1 MDSLRLIIQ
10 QDQLKLPLCTNC
22 GKVGHTVQKCYKIIG
37 YPPGYKAATSYRQP
51 QIQTQPRMQMPQQ
64 SQPRMQ
70 QPVAAQ
76 MQTNMPNTGPMQM
89 IPYANQMQMVPYSNS
104 MQMANAAYAE

>member
-1 MDSLRLIIQ
+1 
-10 QDQLKLPLCTNC
+10 
-22 GKVGHTVQKCYKIIG
+22 
-37 YPPGYKAATSYRQP
+37 
-51 QIQTQPRMQMPQQ
+51 MPQQ
-64 SQPRMQ
+64 FQPRMQ

-104 MQMANAAYAE
+104 M